1 MQLRALALQG
11 LLVLEDL
18 ESVPASLFSCMYL
31 AMGVVDTGHQAS
43 GFSLRGCR
51 ALGGRHLHLH
61 HDRESHFLCF
71 LPVLPHESFFLG
83 DSAALPNLCPH
94 AASFCIR
101 RPLGGNSD
109 AKSSGRS
116 VGPISFGLHI
126 SAVAPETN
134 RYLDCRRLSS

>member
-1 MQLRALALQG
+1 MQLRALALQR
-11 LLVLEDL
+11 LLVLEGL
-18 ESVPASLFSCMYL
+18 ESVPAAPFSCMYL

-43 GFSLRGCR
+43 GFSLRGCH
-51 ALGGRHLHLH
+51 ALGGRHLHRR

-71 LPVLPHESFFLG
+71 LPVLLHESFFLG

-109 AKSSGRS
+109 AKPSRRP
-116 VGPISFGLHI
+116 VGPIAFGLYV

-134 RYLDCRRLSS
+134 RYLYRRSLSC